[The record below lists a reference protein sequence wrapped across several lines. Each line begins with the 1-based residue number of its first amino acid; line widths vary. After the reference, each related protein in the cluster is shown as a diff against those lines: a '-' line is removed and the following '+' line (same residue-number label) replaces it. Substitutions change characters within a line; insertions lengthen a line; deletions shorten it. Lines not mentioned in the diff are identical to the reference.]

1 MNLNHY
7 IRERLQRKSIL
18 LMTHA
23 IVGYP
28 SLKDNWTML
37 EMMQQ
42 AGVDLVE
49 LQLPFTEPTA
59 DGPVFVKA
67 NQEALKNGMRRND
80 YFEFMKKASEAF
92 DFPILM
98 MSYYN
103 PVFVM
108 GHLPFCREL
117 RRCNG
122 EGFILPDLPVQEF
135 GDLFQHS
142 QDYDLSPILL
152 CAPTNT
158 PERLDEIA
166 AHGSGFLYCVARKG
180 VTGAL
185 TRLDQSLES
194 FIERCRGV
202 SSLPLALGFGL
213 SSNEDLRQLR
223 GKVEIAI
230 VGSALLRNWQEKGP
244 RGYQS
249 YLTGLVESSL
259 GY

>member
-1 MNLNHY
+1 MNLCHY

-67 NQEALKNGMRRND
+67 NQEALKNGIHRID
-80 YFEFMKKASEAF
+80 YFDFMKKASEAF

-108 GHLPFCREL
+108 GHRQFCREL

-142 QDYDLSPILL
+142 EDYDLSPILL
-152 CAPTNT
+152 CH
-158 PERLDEIA
+158 EIA

-194 FIERCRGV
+194 FIDRCRDV
-202 SSLPLALGFGL
+202 SSLPLAVGFGL

-230 VGSALLRNWQEKGP
+230 VGSALLRNWQEQGP
-244 RGYQS
+244 RRYQS

-259 GY
+259 NN

>member
-1 MNLNHY
+1 MNLSQY

-23 IVGYP
+23 IAGYP

-80 YFEFMKKASEAF
+80 YFEFMKKAGKAF

-117 RRCNG
+117 RRCM
-122 EGFILPDLPVQEF
+122 EKV
-135 GDLFQHS
+135 LFYRTCRS
-142 QDYDLSPILL
+142 
-152 CAPTNT
+152 
-158 PERLDEIA
+158 R
-166 AHGSGFLYCVARKG
+166 
-180 VTGAL
+180 
-185 TRLDQSLES
+185 SLEICFNTVRITIFPPS
-194 FIERCRGV
+194 CCVLPPIRRNV
-202 SSLPLALGFGL
+202 SRKLPLLVPVFYIAWPVKGSQAL
-213 SSNEDLRQLR
+213 
-223 GKVEIAI
+223 
-230 VGSALLRNWQEKGP
+230 
-244 RGYQS
+244 
-249 YLTGLVESSL
+249 
-259 GY
+259 